1 MQAGYNSI
9 LVTIEKEF
17 NDSIKTESGIEFYLD
32 PTWEP
37 EQHATI
43 CGTVVSIPSF
53 KRIPGSWDIKIG
65 DKLYFNYMVVLQP
78 ENRID
83 HLWSVDAMLCI
94 ARVRAGELK
103 PLGNYILL
111 RPIVETTEKIGKI
124 FLPQQSQRKSLN
136 KGTVVASN
144 LPSAEAGDVVL
155 FNKIGKFENKI
166 EGEILYC
173 AIENNIWCKEK
184 LNDAKTNRKNNRA
197 RAGK

>member
-43 CGTVVSIPSF
+43 CGTVVDIPSF

-111 RPIVETTEKIGKI
+111 LPIVETTEKIGRI
-124 FLPQQSQRKSLN
+124 HLPEMSKKKKLD
-136 KGTVVASN
+136 KGVVVASN
-144 LPSAEAGDVVL
+144 LPAAEIGDVVL

-166 EGEILYC
+166 EGQVLYC
-173 AIENNIWCKEK
+173 AIEKNIWCKERVK
-184 LNDAKTNRKNNRA
+184 KQSKKNGNSIRKFQ
-197 RAGK
+197 